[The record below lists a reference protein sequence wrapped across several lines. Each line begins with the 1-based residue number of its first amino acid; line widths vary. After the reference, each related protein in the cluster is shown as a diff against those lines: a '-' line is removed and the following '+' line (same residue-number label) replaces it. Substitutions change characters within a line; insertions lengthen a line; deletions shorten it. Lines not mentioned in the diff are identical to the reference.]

1 MIKLE
6 DVAAVIKEID
16 CPEDKL
22 KEKLIN
28 AFNGYQYNGSTEVIV
43 DRDETYDK
51 DELQGYKIYINKEG
65 SPKVIAMVKQGMD
78 HYVTT
83 VEDVFIVK

>member
-6 DVAAVIKEID
+6 DVAEVIKEID

-22 KEKLIN
+22 KEKFIN
-28 AFNGYQYNGSTEVIV
+28 AFNGYQYSGSTEVIV

-51 DELQGYKIYINKEG
+51 GELQGYKIYINKEG